1 MIETSLPLSPQVF
14 AILSALVEE
23 QLGLQYRLE
32 ERDLLAERV
41 SRRAVERGF
50 ESLLDYY
57 YFLRYDAAAKSEF
70 PRLAEELVVNETFF
84 FREVAG
90 LRLVAESFVPE
101 LLASGVRPRIW
112 CAACATGEEPL
123 TLAMLLDGAGLL
135 DRVEIVASDINAR
148 ALAHAAA
155 GHYRRR
161 SLRSLPPSVVGRWMV
176 EHGDGMQ
183 VAPRLQEAISWR
195 RVNLLETDREALGAA
210 FDVVLCRN
218 VFIYF
223 SDKTI
228 SHVLSMFYDRM
239 RPGGS
244 LLVGAAESLTRFDV
258 GFRCEERAGA
268 FFYRREAP

>member
-57 YFLRYDAAAKSEF
+57 YFLRYDAAAKTEF

-90 LRLVAESFVPE
+90 LRLVAESLVPE

-123 TLAMLLDGAGLL
+123 TLA
-135 DRVEIVASDINAR
+135 
-148 ALAHAAA
+148 
-155 GHYRRR
+155 RR
-161 SLRSLPPSVVGRWMV
+161 S
-176 EHGDGMQ
+176 E
-183 VAPRLQEAISWR
+183 ER
-195 RVNLLETDREALGAA
+195 RVGKECMP
-210 FDVVLCRN
+210 VCRSRWSP
-218 VFIYF
+218 Y
-223 SDKTI
+223 
-228 SHVLSMFYDRM
+228 H
-239 RPGGS
+239 
-244 LLVGAAESLTRFDV
+244 
-258 GFRCEERAGA
+258 
-268 FFYRREAP
+268 